1 MRFFKFIVLII
12 LLQSCNTAKYSLIEY
27 KEYNTCNNNVCYKG
41 IIPCEVEI
49 YISFSEISIKGK
61 KIYVEG
67 IVKDYDNPV
76 HWCNVYLGKKTD
88 DTIFLQKWIAAT
100 NEEGRFKVKLKE
112 GEFIV
117 FKSLGYSAKIYQ
129 LMLQNQTEEEKFPCW
144 YKIVE

>member
-12 LLQSCNTAKYSLIEY
+12 LLQSCNMAKYSLIEH
-27 KEYNTCNNNVCYKG
+27 KTGMRVCDEEF
-41 IIPCEVEI
+41 EV
-49 YISFSEISIKGK
+49 YFSKTSIRNK
-61 KIYVEG
+61 KIYTEG
-67 IVKDYDNPV
+67 VVKDHYNRTV
-76 HWCNVYLGKKTD
+76 EWCNVYLGKGTN

-100 NEEGRFKVKLKE
+100 NKEGRFKVKLKE